1 MNDVSDGCLA
11 TGEGTP
17 EKISEF
23 HPSGVTEVVG
33 SIPTWNYEIFSIVP
47 PPVAK
52 QPSITSFIR
61 GCIERHCIF
70 HVSPFLLL
78 CAFLNIRGGTI
89 LMITVHWGFNVVA
102 KNL

>member
-11 TGEGTP
+11 TGEGTT

-23 HPSGVTEVVG
+23 HPSGVKEVVG

-47 PPVAK
+47 SLFAK
-52 QPSITSFIR
+52 QPSLTSFIR
-61 GCIERHCIF
+61 GCIERHSIF
-70 HVSPFLLL
+70 HVLPFLLL
-78 CAFLNIRGGTI
+78 CAFLKVRGGTI
-89 LMITVHWGFNVVA
+89 LIITVHCGFNVVV